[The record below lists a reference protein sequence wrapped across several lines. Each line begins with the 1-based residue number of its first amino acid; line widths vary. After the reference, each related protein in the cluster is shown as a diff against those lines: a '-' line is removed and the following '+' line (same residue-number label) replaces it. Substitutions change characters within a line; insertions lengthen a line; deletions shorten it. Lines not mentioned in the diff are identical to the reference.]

1 MASNPKTSSDIDP
14 PSFEANNND
23 LLVWSLFLLGGAE
36 KWVDVEDIY
45 LKAFELGPARLSWRT
60 RADIP
65 DYKKVSKALQSVEAG
80 GNRWQQLLEKR
91 GAYERKLS
99 LAGQVWC
106 QKYNEQLS
114 KLYSG
119 SAVVSSAATQ
129 AAGKR
134 VREVEGS
141 ELFQR
146 WRHDRTLELPE
157 HELAEIFRCLPGS
170 PRATWI
176 GRFDEVV
183 IAAERNG
190 KSEVVDFVATAR
202 TSVLSQ

>member
-1 MASNPKTSSDIDP
+1 MASNPKASSDIDP

-91 GAYERKLS
+91 GAYDLKVVFGISSCLKRGNTIRWEK
-99 LAGQVWC
+99 
-106 QKYNEQLS
+106 
-114 KLYSG
+114 G
-119 SAVVSSAATQ
+119 SR
-129 AAGKR
+129 GR
-134 VREVEGS
+134 RE
-141 ELFQR
+141 
-146 WRHDRTLELPE
+146 RTLPT
-157 HELAEIFRCLPGS
+157 LASRPS
-170 PRATWI
+170 
-176 GRFDEVV
+176 
-183 IAAERNG
+183 
-190 KSEVVDFVATAR
+190 AR
-202 TSVLSQ
+202 VT